1 MTAATQKS
9 VRPLLLIE
17 DSPEDYEVTVRGLR
31 RAGLANPIYQCE
43 DGDDA
48 LDYLFRRGEY
58 TDPAQ
63 SPRPGVILLDLNM
76 PGTDGY
82 EVLAEIKA
90 HEDLKVIPVVV
101 LTTSSNESDIER
113 CYRAGANSYVR
124 KPVDLEGFMDAIRRL
139 AEYWF
144 TITILPC
151 AGEPIE

>member
-1 MTAATQKS
+1 MTALAQKS
-9 VRPLLLIE
+9 LLPVLLVE

-31 RAGLANPIYQCE
+31 KAGLASPIHRCE

-48 LDYLFRRGEY
+48 LDYLRRRGQY
-58 TDPAQ
+58 AGLAQ

-82 EVLAEIKA
+82 EVLAEIKSD
-90 HEDLKVIPVVV
+90 EDLKVIPVVV

-124 KPVDLEGFMDAIRRL
+124 KPVNLESFMDAVHRL

-144 TITILPC
+144 AINILPR
-151 AGEPIE
+151 AWEQPE